1 MALSLA
7 LPFVLTILRKEINS
21 FLSGLIGYMVIG
33 VFLVT
38 TGLFVWIF
46 PNFNVLDAG
55 YATLDGFFEFA
66 PMIFMFLVPA
76 ITMRS
81 LAEERHTGT
90 MEVLAT
96 KPVSDIQIILGKYL
110 AALLLFVI
118 ALVPTYLY
126 VYTISR
132 LANPAGDIDT
142 GAIIGSYVG
151 LVLIGSAFTAVGLFA
166 SSVTSN
172 QIVAFVVGVF
182 LCFFTFFA
190 FDFLSGIA
198 QFVGTI
204 DYFVKSLGLVSHYDS
219 ISRGVLDTRDLLY
232 FITFDAVFIL
242 AAKTSMDSRK
252 W

>member
-1 MALSLA
+1 
-7 LPFVLTILRKEINS
+7 VLTILRKEIS
-21 FLSGLIGYMVIG
+21 AFLSSLIGYMVIG

-66 PMIFMFLVPA
+66 PLIFMFLVPA

-81 LAEERHTGT
+81 FAEERHTGT
-90 MEVLAT
+90 IEVLAT
-96 KPVSDIQIILGKYL
+96 KPISDLQIILGKYF

-118 ALVPTYLY
+118 ALIPTIIY

-132 LANPAGDIDT
+132 LASPTGDIDT
-142 GAIIGSYVG
+142 GAIIGSYIG
-151 LVLIGSAFTAVGLFA
+151 LVLIGSAFTAIGMFG

-172 QIVAFVVGVF
+172 QVVSFVIGVF
-182 LCFFTFFA
+182 LCFFLFFA
-190 FDFLSGIA
+190 FDFLSNLGE
-198 QFVGTI
+198 FVGSL
-204 DYFVKSLGLVSHYDS
+204 DYYVKSIGLVSHYDS

-232 FITFDAVFIL
+232 FLTFDAVFII
-242 AAKTSMDSRK
+242 ASKTVIDSRK